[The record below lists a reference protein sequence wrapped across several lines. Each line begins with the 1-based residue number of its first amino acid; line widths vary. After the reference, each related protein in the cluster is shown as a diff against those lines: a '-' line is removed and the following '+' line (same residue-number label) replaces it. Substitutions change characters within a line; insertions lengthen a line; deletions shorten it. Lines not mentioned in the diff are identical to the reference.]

1 MLVKDV
7 VVLLPHSSFWILSHR
22 ILPDSTSNGSDSMGR
37 CGTSNRTIKICL
49 VTLSIA
55 KNNINAITVGKEFNA
70 LIKVIHSIEVDANKV
85 KISLWKW
92 KQPNLYIL
100 NYIKGEK

>member
-1 MLVKDV
+1 MIFRDT
-7 VVLLPHSSFWILSHR
+7 VVLLPQISFRVS
-22 ILPDSTSNGSDSMGR
+22 PDIKLNGSDSMGW

-49 VTLSIA
+49 VALSIA
-55 KNNINAITVGKEFNA
+55 KNNINAIMVGKEFNA
-70 LIKVIHSIEVDANKV
+70 LTKVIHSIEVDANKV